1 MWIIRQVKNTNKGD
15 RSLDDYKSKAK
26 GVVKKNRKQVLS
38 YDTVS
43 DRIMIG
49 GKYYKAFDELARE
62 MGGSGDAFEFLA
74 GCYFGIAIGVDSK
87 RNSRLVQDK
96 FGW

>member
-1 MWIIRQVKNTNKGD
+1 MQVRNTNKGD
-15 RSLDDYKSKAK
+15 KSLDDYKKKAK
-26 GVVKKNRKQVLS
+26 NVVKKNKKQVLS
-38 YDTVS
+38 YDTIS

-49 GKYYKAFDELARE
+49 GKYSPAFDELARE

-74 GCYFGIAIGVDSK
+74 GCVFGIAIGVDSK
-87 RNSRLVQDK
+87 KNSRLYQDK